1 MNIPRGWSL
10 STHRH
15 VSELDERDWELLV
28 PRSAG
33 GFFCSYGWLD
43 GFASD
48 DGFLSSITALRDQ
61 DGRLAAAVLLG
72 ICDWNCNPAYD
83 LDSLFPPRLADA
95 EHRWKPQLLIGAHQ
109 GYGNEI
115 LVRDERLV
123 PLWFEIVREQ
133 VDKFSCIN
141 AAMPYL
147 GASALGRLR
156 AALPCAPV
164 VLTGVRAQIPIR
176 GSSFTTHLEKLRGS
190 NRRMVNIDQRK
201 LIKSGRTVEVTARPS
216 GLARLAP
223 LVANLERKYGTDL
236 QDDMY
241 IDYLTRFESRA
252 LRDRLVLFECKA
264 GGRTVA
270 FSLAI
275 EYGRVLISHVV
286 GIDYERTGQANE
298 YHNVFINYPVR
309 YAIERGLICV
319 DLGTEAYRP
328 KLLRGGRLIP
338 LWSAV
343 LRMPDWLDQ
352 AIFQE
357 TEARLLARW
366 TSEVGE
372 IVDMQAMA
380 AMAQAARVPA
390 PGSRD
395 LPST

>member
-1 MNIPRGWSL
+1 
-10 STHRH
+10 
-15 VSELDERDWELLV
+15 
-28 PRSAG
+28 
-33 GFFCSYGWLD
+33 
-43 GFASD
+43 
-48 DGFLSSITALRDQ
+48 
-61 DGRLAAAVLLG
+61 
-72 ICDWNCNPAYD
+72 
-83 LDSLFPPRLADA
+83 
-95 EHRWKPQLLIGAHQ
+95 
-109 GYGNEI
+109 
-115 LVRDERLV
+115 
-123 PLWFEIVREQ
+123 
-133 VDKFSCIN
+133 
-141 AAMPYL
+141 
-147 GASALGRLR
+147 
-156 AALPCAPV
+156 
-164 VLTGVRAQIPIR
+164 
-176 GSSFTTHLEKLRGS
+176 
-190 NRRMVNIDQRK
+190 MVNIDQRK